1 MIVGLARRWLPYLSW
16 RPWLVLLVGVLTSS
30 CSASLFKPVYPVKG
44 QVLFEGK
51 PATGATVFFL
61 SLDHPDDP
69 LLKPMGNVD
78 ESGFYTLSTYK
89 AHDGAPAG
97 AYAVTLFWLPRGYRG
112 PVESANKLP
121 ARYRKPE
128 TSGIKVHVAEGD
140 NHLEPFKLAK

>member
-1 MIVGLARRWLPYLSW
+1 MTVGLARRWL
-16 RPWLVLLVGVLTSS
+16 RPLTCPSWLVLLVGVLTSS
-30 CSASLFKPVYPVKG
+30 CSASRFKPVYPVRG

-51 PATGATVFFL
+51 PAAGATVFFL

-69 LLKPMGNVD
+69 LLKPMANCD
-78 ESGFYTLSTYK
+78 EKGCFALSTYK
-89 AHDGAPAG
+89 ANDGAPAG
-97 AYAVTLFWLPRGYRG
+97 AYAVTLFWLPRGYGG

-140 NHLEPFKLAK
+140 NHLEPFRLTK